1 MEKLFITDLDGTAL
15 GGDYKPYARFPDI
28 FSEFLDSLAV
38 RGNGWGI
45 NTTWDVGG
53 QWDLINISSVKSK
66 PEYLMAEFGLRLA
79 SVRSGKPE
87 FVQPYTR
94 NMEEKLEDVR
104 HRKLKP
110 VIHELTGCFD
120 AARMMF
126 FGHLLSFE
134 LAKHENIDKFKQ
146 YIQKFFEDEELT
158 CQFNGSIF
166 SVRPAF
172 MNKAKPFAAIHLPP
186 EQIIVAGD
194 EVTDLAM
201 MQPEIAAHYICP
213 ANAVTEVKLHV
224 AKHNGEI
231 GELPYGAGVIQAFQ
245 KLSKRYNWGIN

>member
-1 MEKLFITDLDGTAL
+1 MKKLFITDLDGTAL
-15 GGDYKPYARFPDI
+15 GGNSEPYARFPDI
-28 FSEFLDSLAV
+28 FSEFLDSLAA
-38 RGNGWGI
+38 RGHGWGV

-53 QWDLINISSVKSK
+53 QWDLINISSVGSR

-79 SVRSGKPE
+79 SVKSGKPE

-94 NMEEKLEDVR
+94 DMEERLKDIQR
-104 HRKLKP
+104 RKLNP
-110 VIHELTGCFD
+110 LIHELTGGFE
-120 AARMMF
+120 AARIMF
-126 FGHLLSFE
+126 YGHLLSFE

-146 YIQKFFEDEELT
+146 YIKKFFADEELI
-158 CQFNGSIF
+158 CQFNGGIF

-172 MNKAKPFAAIHLPP
+172 MTKARPFSEISLSP

-201 MQPEIAAHYICP
+201 MQPEIAMHYICP
-213 ANAVTEVKLHV
+213 ANAVAEVKEHV